1 MIKFADK
8 VLEFA
13 TKAHEGQKRDYTG
26 APYIVHP
33 IAVANILVKK
43 GKKKI
48 IFDDLDKEIVLS
60 AGYLHDILED
70 TKVTEQELLSFLAK
84 VVKEGGGTG
93 FTVRVIMDAVMLVT
107 KNKIDFDL
115 FDYLDEIKTS
125 ALATELK
132 LADIEHNM
140 SDLKDKKR
148 LEKYKL
154 IKYYLEH

>member
-13 TKAHEGQKRDYTG
+13 AEAHKGQKRQYTG
-26 APYIVHP
+26 LPYLTHLVG
-33 IAVANILVKK
+33 VADILVKR
-43 GKKKI
+43 GEGEI

-60 AGYLHDILED
+60 AGYLHDILEE
-70 TKVTEQELLSFLAK
+70 TQVTEQELLSFLAK